1 VNWLKSI
8 VREVFGLFVE
18 DGSFAAAILVWV
30 VAAGFVLPRMAPAA
44 RWGGPALFSGLAVI
58 LIESVLRFSRRR
70 TK

>member
-1 VNWLKSI
+1 MRWLKSI

-18 DGSFAAAILVWV
+18 DGSFAAAILAWV
-30 VAAGFVLPRMAPAA
+30 LVGGFVLPRIASAA
-44 RWGGPALFSGLAVI
+44 RWSVPALFSGLALI